1 MDQKAIIKLK
11 KTYKLLS
18 NDDKKKLKKV
28 LAKWGSNLQKYR

>member
-28 LAKWGSNLQKYR
+28 CKGN